1 MLNRVVERDLLIVG
15 EAINQIL
22 KMDNTLSNKKKK
34 FLRCNSD

>member
-22 KMDNTLSNKKKK
+22 KIDNTLSKKKILK
-34 FLRCNSD
+34 M

>member
-22 KMDNTLSNKKKK
+22 KMDNTLSIKKNLKM
-34 FLRCNSD
+34 